1 MPASTSGGASPLMAP
16 PTHAAPTYASSVDP
30 ASPRTIARYAGAI
43 YLLIII
49 GGIFAQIGQF
59 RPNRGAAGGVMSND
73 VRYALRMLVFGLTPS
88 WHASRFDIG
97 SALKQESRGGT

>member
-1 MPASTSGGASPLMAP
+1 
-16 PTHAAPTYASSVDP
+16 
-30 ASPRTIARYAGAI
+30 
-43 YLLIII
+43 
-49 GGIFAQIGQF
+49 
-59 RPNRGAAGGVMSND
+59 MSND